1 MRNSFFRRTFFF
13 QLFLL
18 ALAGILLG
26 TVCGSEFYSIK
37 ELFFP
42 EGTFAP
48 TLLAKS
54 RLLQSAGAFL
64 AGASLALAGAVY
76 QAVLRNILA
85 EPYILGVSSGSALG
99 AALAFITGAVLIS
112 PYAIALFAALG
123 ALGALFLV
131 LFLGFRQKGSGK
143 DLLLS
148 GIIVGTVLSSLLMAA
163 VTMASTR
170 EMCGLAWWLLGDLS
184 AVDPGLLAAFWITTP
199 LFALFLFYLA
209 GRANILALGDEYAWS
224 MGVDPR
230 KTAFFLIL
238 FASLLASQTVALAGI
253 ISFVGLIV
261 PHIVRRSY
269 CADNRYLFPA
279 SFLAGGVYLL
289 FCDTLSRSIF
299 TEREIPIGVITA
311 LAGGPLFLFLL
322 RKRSGN
328 EGENDE

>member
-13 QLFLL
+13 QVFLL

-123 ALGALFLV
+123 ALGALFWC
-131 LFLGFRQKGSGK
+131 FFWGSGRK
-143 DLLLS
+143 APAKICFFP
-148 GIIVGTVLSSLLMAA
+148 GSL
-163 VTMASTR
+163 
-170 EMCGLAWWLLGDLS
+170 W
-184 AVDPGLLAAFWITTP
+184 
-199 LFALFLFYLA
+199 
-209 GRANILALGDEYAWS
+209 GR
-224 MGVDPR
+224 
-230 KTAFFLIL
+230 
-238 FASLLASQTVALAGI
+238 
-253 ISFVGLIV
+253 SFPVCLWRQSRWHPQG
-261 PHIVRRSY
+261 R
-269 CADNRYLFPA
+269 CADLPGGSWGIFP
-279 SFLAGGVYLL
+279 LWIRGCL
-289 FCDTLSRSIF
+289 
-299 TEREIPIGVITA
+299 P
-311 LAGGPLFLFLL
+311 P
-322 RKRSGN
+322 SG
-328 EGENDE
+328 